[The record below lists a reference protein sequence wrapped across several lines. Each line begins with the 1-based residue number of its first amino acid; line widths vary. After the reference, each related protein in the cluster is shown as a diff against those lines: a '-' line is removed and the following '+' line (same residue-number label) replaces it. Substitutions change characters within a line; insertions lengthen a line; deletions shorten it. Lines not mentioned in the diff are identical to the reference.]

1 MKFSS
6 SAAWAETTAMAR
18 RNPGLIAT
26 VAGVFIFLPYMILAY
41 LLPPPDTSDPSRVLE
56 VIGTYFTSNLHWF
69 LLQGVVA
76 MVGTIAILLLVF
88 SRDISVGGAIGA
100 TIPILPFYFLA
111 SLVGGLIVGLGFL
124 LLIVPGLY
132 LWGRLAPLGPVVVAE
147 NRRNPIDAVTRTFA
161 LTRNKGW
168 AIFFYILLV
177 AVAAAILFAVVGAL
191 VGMILVLILGQNLGG
206 LLATIVGAAFDAAL
220 AVLLTLVGAGIYR
233 QLGGDRA
240 TEAASTFE

>member
-26 VAGVFIFLPYMILAY
+26 VAGVFIFLPYLLLAY
-41 LLPPPDTSDPSRVLE
+41 LLPPPEPGDPSLILAAMRD
-56 VIGTYFTSNLHWF
+56 YFAANFHWY

-76 MVGTIAILLLVF
+76 MIGAVAILLLIF

-100 TIPILPFYFLA
+100 ALWLLPFYFLA
-111 SLVGGLIVGLGFL
+111 SFLSGAMVVLGLL

-132 LWGRLAPLGPVVVAE
+132 LWGRLAPLGPVIVVE
-147 NRRNPIDAVTRTFA
+147 NRRNPIDAIARTFA
-161 LTRNKGW
+161 LTKDNGW
-168 AIFFYILLV
+168 AIFFYVLLV
-177 AVAAAILFAVVGAL
+177 AIAAAILFAVVGGL
-191 VGMILVLILGQNLGG
+191 IGMILVLILGDDVGG
-206 LLATIVGAAFDAAL
+206 LLAMIVGAAFDAAL
-220 AVLLTLVGAGIYR
+220 AVVMVLIAAGIYR

-240 TEAASTFE
+240 TEAASAFE